1 MVKLKANLVSV
12 DDSHPDYIVVA
23 FAYQRS
29 DRLID
34 AIHFQRAY
42 DFDEQDIRLGMN
54 DVYIE
59 RGIQRGGGYGGIDSA
74 CLRRDR
80 MQISVSGKTAK
91 SMGSVS
97 FEVTFD
103 IDETEYSRLRDGL
116 ETVFAGTTVLT
127 VV

>member
-23 FAYQRS
+23 FASQRD

-42 DFDEQDIRLGMN
+42 EFDEQDIRLGMN

-59 RGIQRGGGYGGIDSA
+59 RGIQRGGGYSGIDSVY
-74 CLRRDR
+74 LLRDR
-80 MQISVSGKTAK
+80 IQISISGKTAK
-91 SMGSVS
+91 SMGAVS
-97 FEVTFD
+97 FEVTFA
-103 IDETEYSRLRDGL
+103 IDDTAFSRLREGL
-116 ETVFAGTTVLT
+116 QTMFAGTTVLAGA
-127 VV
+127 

>member
-1 MVKLKANLVSV
+1 MVKLKANLVTV

-23 FAYQRS
+23 FANQRG

-59 RGIQRGGGYGGIDSA
+59 RGIQRRGGYGGIDSA

-80 MQISVSGKTAK
+80 MQISVSGETAK

-116 ETVFAGTTVLT
+116 ETVFAGSTALT
-127 VV
+127 VA